1 MSLPDHVET
10 VTFDSYTT
18 LVDVDSQAAVLAE
31 NVDGLEDAEFISR
44 VWRSRNMMY
53 TVIANDA
60 DAYRPFYEIQALSLQ
75 YALESFG
82 YDVPEDLRDE
92 IRRTVYKEDVTV
104 FDDVRPAMKRLEE
117 LGYEQYVV
125 SNGDPE
131 MLEHMIERAEIGDVV
146 VDAVSADEIET
157 FKPDVEIYRH
167 AAARTG
173 TPIDR
178 ILHVSGGTMRDVWG
192 ANHAGMQTAWLNRPD
207 KHYPEEHL
215 GEAPDMTV
223 ASLHEIADIL
233 ESA

>member
-1 MSLPDHVET
+1 MSLHHSVET

-18 LVDVDSQAAVLAE
+18 LVDVDSQATVLTE
-31 NVDGLEDAEFISR
+31 RIDGLENGEFISR

-53 TVIANDA
+53 TVIANDI

-75 YALESFG
+75 FALESFG
-82 YDVPEDLRDE
+82 YDVPEELRDE

-104 FDDVRPAMKRLEE
+104 FEDVRPSMERLVE
-117 LGYEQYVV
+117 LGYELYIV

-131 MLEHMIERAEIGDVV
+131 MLNRMVDRAGIGELVT
-146 VDAVSADEIET
+146 DAISADEIET
-157 FKPDVEIYRH
+157 FKPDVELYRH

-192 ANHAGMQTAWLNRPD
+192 ANNAGMRTAWLNRPE
-207 KHYPEEHL
+207 KHYPREHL
-215 GEAPDMTV
+215 GEDPDVTV
-223 ASLHEIADIL
+223 ASLHEVADLL
-233 ESA
+233 EAA